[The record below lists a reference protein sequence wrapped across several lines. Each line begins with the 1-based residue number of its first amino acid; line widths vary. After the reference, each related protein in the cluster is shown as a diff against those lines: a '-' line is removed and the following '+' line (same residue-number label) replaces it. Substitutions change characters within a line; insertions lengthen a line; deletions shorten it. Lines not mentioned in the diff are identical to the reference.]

1 MPNGEELSQ
10 PESGEVTRLLKLMKE
25 GEPSAADRLVP
36 MVLGE
41 LHSLARHYLRA
52 ERQGH
57 TLQATALVN
66 EAYLR
71 LVGSPGPDW
80 QNRAH
85 FVGVAASLMRRILV
99 DHARRRGAERRG
111 GHLRLVPLDE
121 EVPGLVAEQA
131 EELLAL
137 DAALKELGRLNLR
150 HSRVVELR
158 YFGGLSASETACCLG
173 VSEITV
179 KRDWLAARAWLKG
192 RLRPET
198 AQGL

>member
-1 MPNGEELSQ
+1 M
-10 PESGEVTRLLKLMKE
+10 
-25 GEPSAADRLVP
+25 
-36 MVLGE
+36 
-41 LHSLARHYLRA
+41 
-52 ERQGH
+52 
-57 TLQATALVN
+57 
-66 EAYLR
+66 
-71 LVGSPGPDW
+71 
-80 QNRAH
+80 
-85 FVGVAASLMRRILV
+85 
-99 DHARRRGAERRG
+99 
-111 GHLRLVPLDE
+111 RLVPLDE